1 MTAMNDV
8 RRLPGGGVVAAR
20 GYRSQAS
27 LLPIGIAGVLCAEF
41 LGWSAACC
49 YKRRQ
54 LEVFFVWISG
64 PMLQTSSIGGLFR

>member
-27 LLPIGIAGVLCAEF
+27 LLLMGITGVLCAEF

-54 LEVFFVWISG
+54 LEVFFVWISAL
-64 PMLQTSSIGGLFR
+64 MLQTSSIRGLFR